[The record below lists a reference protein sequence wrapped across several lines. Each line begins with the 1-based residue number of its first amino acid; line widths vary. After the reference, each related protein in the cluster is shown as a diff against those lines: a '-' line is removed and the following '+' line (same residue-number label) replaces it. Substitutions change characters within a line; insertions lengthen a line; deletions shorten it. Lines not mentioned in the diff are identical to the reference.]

1 MKKRENFLSFSAADL
16 FRYAEMDMNEV
27 YEGLESSSR
36 GLSEKEAEDR
46 LEIFGLNEVKHNKQE
61 TWITQLS
68 KAFINPFVV
77 VLMLLAAV
85 SFITDVLWKHRAKK
99 TGQQL

>member
-36 GLSEKEAEDR
+36 GLSEEEAEDR
-46 LEIFGLNEVKHNKQE
+46 LEIFGLN
-61 TWITQLS
+61 
-68 KAFINPFVV
+68 
-77 VLMLLAAV
+77 
-85 SFITDVLWKHRAKK
+85 
-99 TGQQL
+99 